1 MAQTWGLEQWT
12 NMDYFL
18 ISEPCTLSSMWS
30 IIRALERLC
39 VDFFSGKI
47 VITSAWAPVYRRYRQ
62 TWVDGR
68 AGDPPKRNSYCV
80 EKGLWLDKKMYSRL
94 SLVHWYIRQ
103 FSVLLWPASWVGK
116 YQFLCNF
123 PFIKCFPAKISNPFS
138 MWNQLCRVRRCVP
151 QRSFFPLIPIP
162 MCVGMMV
169 EIFHIS

>member
-1 MAQTWGLEQWT
+1 MVQTWASSGGGQIWTTFWLANRVRFQVCGL
-12 NMDYFL
+12 
-18 ISEPCTLSSMWS
+18 S
-30 IIRALERLC
+30 LELGEALC
-39 VDFFSGKI
+39 VLFSGKI
-47 VITSAWAPVYRRYRQ
+47 VITSAWAPVYRRCRQ
-62 TWVDGR
+62 SWVHRR

-138 MWNQLCRVRRCVP
+138 MWNQLCRVR
-151 QRSFFPLIPIP
+151 FFP
-162 MCVGMMV
+162 
-169 EIFHIS
+169 